1 MTSTK
6 SNSTKLI
13 QKLII
18 IVLAITPLFSLQE
31 SLALLLDSGKYVV
44 NTSNVLT
51 SVYIKGLKDLFF
63 LLMIFTSFLMI
74 LKTFSMKRIS
84 ALLLGI
90 ILVFILLPAF
100 YYQDDILVYLSGV
113 RWLMPFILLV
123 FLIGHIDEKLLNKIG
138 TILFYL
144 FILHFFVQL
153 AQLLFSY
160 GHFGLNRF
168 GLSSRN
174 PGLFYIPST
183 AAVFA
188 ILVLFFSKFYMDNN
202 LEKKIQLLIPI
213 SVFLTASGTGI
224 GIYVIFMIIYYLK
237 RNLLPFLP
245 LFLIL
250 VGGILILSL
259 DFLSGRSGLVAHSL
273 GPRLEILIDV
283 ILNGTFLPEGFGYG
297 TATAALIS
305 NKFDLSFAMI
315 TTDSWYASLF
325 VNLGIINS
333 LIIVMSQIIIFIM
346 LTRSKDKE
354 KLLFLTIYSLFAL
367 TTPIAESYPANLIF
381 ACLLAH
387 YIQLRTTCSL
397 KADDV
402 KYKTLDQNQ

>member
-6 SNSTKLI
+6 SKSTKLI
-13 QKLII
+13 EKLII

-63 LLMIFTSFLMI
+63 LLMIFTSFLII

-202 LEKKIQLLIPI
+202 LEKKYN
-213 SVFLTASGTGI
+213 F
-224 GIYVIFMIIYYLK
+224 
-237 RNLLPFLP
+237 
-245 LFLIL
+245 
-250 VGGILILSL
+250 
-259 DFLSGRSGLVAHSL
+259 
-273 GPRLEILIDV
+273 
-283 ILNGTFLPEGFGYG
+283 
-297 TATAALIS
+297 
-305 NKFDLSFAMI
+305 
-315 TTDSWYASLF
+315 
-325 VNLGIINS
+325 
-333 LIIVMSQIIIFIM
+333 
-346 LTRSKDKE
+346 
-354 KLLFLTIYSLFAL
+354 
-367 TTPIAESYPANLIF
+367 
-381 ACLLAH
+381 
-387 YIQLRTTCSL
+387 
-397 KADDV
+397 
-402 KYKTLDQNQ
+402 